1 MYRFKSDYL
10 SELHLLINQYRAAI
24 NQAERA
30 RREYEIAPSRKLLE
44 AQCNYYMNAADL
56 CGQIALLY
64 PKKAEQ
70 DEWLKNQAEAE
81 LQMQR
86 ICDIAEGRVA
96 PETTDYFSGMRR
108 SGHTSGAPDYGY
120 SGHAADTGRKAAPA
134 AQPPR
139 KNTEDQ
145 SGKTEPGEGKNGY
158 KRTGIKPTDGISED
172 VVESWF
178 RESPKHGF
186 NMVSGM
192 VDLVKKLRDHVS
204 DMAAAR
210 FKERMGV
217 SSTHSYFLYGPPG
230 CGKTYIIEAFIH
242 ELMKQGY
249 SFMKLSGADIH
260 ASLVGEAEKRVERA
274 FKEARRH
281 APCILFIDE
290 IDSVCRNRSTPNLP
304 NHAMITTNAFLNA
317 YNEMV
322 SDDKPVIFIGATNY
336 PHMVD
341 VAMAD
346 RTEMVRVPLPDLP
359 AKANKFRM
367 LFEEKVTDA
376 DGNTHVE
383 TKIALEPG
391 FTYMDMAEETDNYS
405 YRDFG
410 RLQNCLVNA
419 LLEELR
425 PHYGQTVEDGD
436 AMYQA
441 VSSGEHPL
449 TRELYMKVVS
459 SFQPSKKDEIIRSL
473 DAWDADIQKRID
485 R

>member
-1 MYRFKSDYL
+1 MSHFKSDYL

-24 NQAERA
+24 NKANRA
-30 RREYEIAPSRKLLE
+30 MRQYEASPSRELLVE
-44 AQCNYYMNAADL
+44 QCEHYKTAADL
-56 CGQIALLY
+56 CGQIALRY
-64 PKKAEQ
+64 PRKEDR
-70 DEWLKNQAEAE
+70 DEWLANQADADR
-81 LQMQR
+81 QMQR
-86 ICDIAEGRVA
+86 IYDIATGRVP
-96 PETTDYFSGMRR
+96 PE
-108 SGHTSGAPDYGY
+108 APDYFDSMRRPGPAPTR
-120 SGHAADTGRKAAPA
+120 SSRAAAPA
-134 AQPPR
+134 QSAAAQAQPEQP
-139 KNTEDQ
+139 TQ
-145 SGKTEPGEGKNGY
+145 PTGENGANGY

-172 VVESWF
+172 IVEKWF

-186 NMVSGM
+186 DKVSGM
-192 VDLVKKLRDHVS
+192 IDLVEKLRGHVS

-210 FKERMGV
+210 FKELMGV
-217 SSTHSYFLYGPPG
+217 SNTHSFFLYGPPG

-249 SFMKLSGADIH
+249 CFMKLAGADIH

-274 FKEARRH
+274 FQEARRH

-304 NHAMITTNAFLNA
+304 NHALNTTNAFLNA

-346 RTEMVRVPLPDLP
+346 RAEMVRVPLPDLP

-367 LFEEKVTDA
+367 LFEKKVKHE
-376 DGNTHVE
+376 DGTTSTE

-391 FTYMDMAEETDNYS
+391 LTYMDMAEEIDNYS
-405 YRDFG
+405 YRDFD
-410 RLQNCLVNA
+410 RLQKCLVDA
-419 LLEELR
+419 LLAELR
-425 PHYGQTVEDGD
+425 SEYGQSAEAGD
-436 AMYQA
+436 EMYRA
-441 VSSGEHPL
+441 VSTGEHPL
-449 TRELYMKVVS
+449 TRELYLKVLS

-473 DAWDADIQKRID
+473 DSWDADIQKKMAG
-485 R
+485 